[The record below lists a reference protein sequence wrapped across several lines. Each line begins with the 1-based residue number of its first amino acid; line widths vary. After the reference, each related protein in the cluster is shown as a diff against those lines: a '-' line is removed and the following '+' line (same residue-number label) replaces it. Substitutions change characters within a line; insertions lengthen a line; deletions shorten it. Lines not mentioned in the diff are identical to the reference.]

1 MKTEPETKMR
11 AMQPYETLDAVPAP
25 LLDIRDLRVSFDTPH
40 GLVKAVG
47 GVSWSLS
54 PGETLGIIGPNG
66 SGKSTIFNTISGLLK
81 PKAGTI
87 EFEGERIDREPSHKI
102 VGRGLSHILERRRV
116 FPYLS
121 VKQNLWLGGY
131 NPQAKAHR
139 DDTLEE
145 VYGLFPRLRERKDQL
160 AHSLSGGEQQM
171 VAIGRAV
178 MARPRLLLLDEPSG
192 GLAPQFI
199 NEIGTII
206 QALKDDGATMLMVEQ
221 NLALAF
227 KVADRF
233 IILRDGV
240 VSDGGFVKSL
250 EGNHDEIVRTIYL

>member
-1 MKTEPETKMR
+1 MPESLLSV
-11 AMQPYETLDAVPAP
+11 ETLHVSYGTKEILHGIDYTVSEREVVAV
-25 LLDIRDLRVSFDTPH
+25 
-40 GLVKAVG
+40 
-47 GVSWSLS
+47 
-54 PGETLGIIGPNG
+54 LGANG
-66 SGKSTIFNTISGLLK
+66 SGKSTSLNTISGFVA
-81 PKAGTI
+81 PTAGSIVFDGTDI
-87 EFEGERIDREPSHKI
+87 TKLPAHRIFRLGVIQVSQSRD
-102 VGRGLSHILERRRV
+102 L
-116 FPYLS
+116 FPDLS
-121 VKQNLWLGGY
+121 VEDNLRLGATVR
-131 NPQAKAHR
+131 NR
-139 DDTLEE
+139 DAAEEQLEK
-145 VYGLFPRLRERKDQL
+145 VFKYFPRLRERRRQQVR
-160 AHSLSGGEQQM
+160 SLSGGEQQM

-250 EGNHDEIVRTIYL
+250 EGNHDDIVRTIYL

>member
-1 MKTEPETKMR
+1 MNITD
-11 AMQPYETLDAVPAP
+11 LPAHQIFR
-25 LLDIRDLRVSFDTPH
+25 LGVIQVSQSRDLFPNLTVEHNLRLGATVRNRDAIEEQLE
-40 GLVKAVG
+40 LV
-47 GVSWSLS
+47 
-54 PGETLGIIGPNG
+54 
-66 SGKSTIFNTISGLLK
+66 FNYFPRLN
-81 PKAGTI
+81 
-87 EFEGERIDREPSHKI
+87 
-102 VGRGLSHILERRRV
+102 ERRR
-116 FPYLS
+116 LH
-121 VKQNLWLGGY
+121 
-131 NPQAKAHR
+131 A
-139 DDTLEE
+139 
-145 VYGLFPRLRERKDQL
+145 RL
-160 AHSLSGGEQQM
+160 LSGGEQQM

-206 QALKDDGATMLMVEQ
+206 QTLKDDGATMLMVEQ

-250 EGNHDEIVRTIYL
+250 QGNHDEIVRTIYL

>member
-1 MKTEPETKMR
+1 MATHDSLLSVEGLHVSYGTKEILHGIDYSVSER
-11 AMQPYETLDAVPAP
+11 EVVAV
-25 LLDIRDLRVSFDTPH
+25 
-40 GLVKAVG
+40 
-47 GVSWSLS
+47 
-54 PGETLGIIGPNG
+54 LGANG
-66 SGKSTIFNTISGLLK
+66 SGKSTSLNSISGFVA
-81 PKAGTI
+81 PTTGSIVFDGTDI
-87 EFEGERIDREPSHKI
+87 TKLPAHRIFRLGVIQVSQSRD
-102 VGRGLSHILERRRV
+102 L
-116 FPYLS
+116 FPDLS
-121 VKQNLWLGGY
+121 VEHNLRLGATVR
-131 NPQAKAHR
+131 NR
-139 DDTLEE
+139 DGVEEQLET
-145 VYGLFPRLRERKDQL
+145 VFKYFPRLRERRRQL
-160 AHSLSGGEQQM
+160 VRSLSGGEQQM

-178 MARPRLLLLDEPSG
+178 MAKPRLLLLDEPSG

-250 EGNHDEIVRTIYL
+250 EGNHEDIVRTIYL

>member
-1 MKTEPETKMR
+1 MRDALLSVDGLHVSYGTK
-11 AMQPYETLDAVPAP
+11 EVL
-25 LLDIRDLRVSFDTPH
+25 H
-40 GLVKAVG
+40 GIAY
-47 GVSWSLS
+47 GVSE
-54 PGETLGIIGPNG
+54 GEVVAVLGANG
-66 SGKSTIFNTISGLLK
+66 SGKSTSLNAISGFVS
-81 PKAGTI
+81 PSTGSIVFDGTDI
-87 EFEGERIDREPSHKI
+87 TGLSAHRIFRLGVVQVSQSRDLFPDLSVEDNLRLGATVRNRGERQ
-102 VGRGLSHILERRRV
+102 GQLERV
-116 FPYLS
+116 F
-121 VKQNLWLGGY
+121 GY
-131 NPQAKAHR
+131 
-139 DDTLEE
+139 
-145 VYGLFPRLRERKDQL
+145 FPRLSERRGQQ
-160 AHSLSGGEQQM
+160 ARTLSGGEQQM

-199 NEIGTII
+199 SEIGTII

-250 EGNHDEIVRTIYL
+250 DDSLDEIVRTIYL

>member
-1 MKTEPETKMR
+1 LATHEALLSVDGLHVSYGTKEVLHGID
-11 AMQPYETLDAVPAP
+11 YSISEGEVVAV
-25 LLDIRDLRVSFDTPH
+25 
-40 GLVKAVG
+40 
-47 GVSWSLS
+47 
-54 PGETLGIIGPNG
+54 LGANG
-66 SGKSTIFNTISGLLK
+66 SGKSTSLNTISGFVA
-81 PKAGTI
+81 PSAGRIFFDGADITGHPAHKIYRHGVIQVSQARDLFPGLTVEHNLRLGATI
-87 EFEGERIDREPSHKI
+87 RNRDREEEY
-102 VGRGLSHILERRRV
+102 LERV
-116 FPYLS
+116 FNY
-121 VKQNLWLGGY
+121 
-131 NPQAKAHR
+131 
-139 DDTLEE
+139 
-145 VYGLFPRLRERKDQL
+145 FPRLSQRRGQL
-160 AHSLSGGEQQM
+160 AGTLSGGEQQM

-178 MARPRLLLLDEPSG
+178 MAKPRLLLLDEPSG

>member
-1 MKTEPETKMR
+1 MATHKALLSIDGLHVSYGTKEVLHGID
-11 AMQPYETLDAVPAP
+11 YSISEGEVVAV
-25 LLDIRDLRVSFDTPH
+25 
-40 GLVKAVG
+40 
-47 GVSWSLS
+47 
-54 PGETLGIIGPNG
+54 LGANG
-66 SGKSTIFNTISGLLK
+66 SGKSTSLNTISGFVA
-81 PKAGTI
+81 PSAGRIFFDGADITGHPAHKIYRHGVIQVSQARDLFPGLTVEHNLRLGATI
-87 EFEGERIDREPSHKI
+87 RNRDREEEY
-102 VGRGLSHILERRRV
+102 LERV
-116 FPYLS
+116 FNY
-121 VKQNLWLGGY
+121 
-131 NPQAKAHR
+131 
-139 DDTLEE
+139 
-145 VYGLFPRLRERKDQL
+145 FPRLSQRRGQL
-160 AHSLSGGEQQM
+160 AGTLSGGEQQM

-178 MARPRLLLLDEPSG
+178 MAKPRLLLLDEPSG

>member
-1 MKTEPETKMR
+1 MATHEALLSVDGLHVSYGTKEVLHGID
-11 AMQPYETLDAVPAP
+11 YSISEGEVVAV
-25 LLDIRDLRVSFDTPH
+25 
-40 GLVKAVG
+40 
-47 GVSWSLS
+47 
-54 PGETLGIIGPNG
+54 LGANG
-66 SGKSTIFNTISGLLK
+66 SGKSTSLNTISGFVA
-81 PKAGTI
+81 PSAGRIFFDGADITGHPAHKIYRRGVIQVSQARDLFPGLTVEHNLRLGATI
-87 EFEGERIDREPSHKI
+87 RNRDREEEY
-102 VGRGLSHILERRRV
+102 LERV
-116 FPYLS
+116 FNY
-121 VKQNLWLGGY
+121 
-131 NPQAKAHR
+131 
-139 DDTLEE
+139 
-145 VYGLFPRLRERKDQL
+145 FPRLSQRRGQL
-160 AHSLSGGEQQM
+160 ARTLSGGEQQM

-178 MARPRLLLLDEPSG
+178 MAKPRLLLLDEPSG